1 VPHRILS
8 SSSKHTTNNYYKLN
22 NFLLQW
28 SDKTKDLGITMDSHL
43 EFNQHIANI
52 VHSAHI
58 RANLILKSFV
68 SRDPEVLVKA
78 FVTYVRPILEY
89 CAPVWS
95 P

>member
-1 VPHRILS
+1 MTVEI
-8 SSSKHTTNNYYKLN
+8 KG
-22 NFLLQW
+22 
-28 SDKTKDLGITMDSHL
+28 LGITMDSHL
-43 EFNQHIANI
+43 EINQQIANI
-52 VHSAHI
+52 VHSAHTK
-58 RANLILKSFV
+58 ANLILKSFV

>member
-1 VPHRILS
+1 
-8 SSSKHTTNNYYKLN
+8 
-22 NFLLQW
+22 
-28 SDKTKDLGITMDSHL
+28 MDSHL

-68 SRDPEVLVKA
+68 SRDREVLVKA

-95 P
+95 PYRVGLIKKVEDVQRRFTKRLAGL

>member
-1 VPHRILS
+1 MLWLCWLSEPYTLTLTQRDCVRICFTRVGV
-8 SSSKHTTNNYYKLN
+8 TTLE
-22 NFLLQW
+22 W

-68 SRDPEVLVKA
+68 SRDREVLIKA
-78 FVTYVRPILEY
+78 FVTIMLDLF
-89 CAPVWS
+89 
-95 P
+95 

>member
-1 VPHRILS
+1 
-8 SSSKHTTNNYYKLN
+8 
-22 NFLLQW
+22 
-28 SDKTKDLGITMDSHL
+28 MDSHL

-68 SRDPEVLVKA
+68 SRDREVLVKA

-95 P
+95 PYRVGLIKKVEDVQRRFTKRLAGLQCTS